1 MSQTIFDPKNAQ
13 QVLER
18 AMVIPVKDLPLY
30 LESYGSVLPGLSED
44 RVQILTSDETNKLP
58 AAEGLQCRLA
68 FVNRCM
74 EVMKAEISQGDRRT
88 A

>member
-1 MSQTIFDPKNAQ
+1 MIQTTFDPDNTQ

-18 AMVIPVKDLPLY
+18 AMLIPAKDLPLY

-44 RVQILTSDETNKLP
+44 RVQILTKDEANGLP
-58 AAEGLQCRLA
+58 EAEALQCRMTL
-68 FVNRCM
+68 VKRCM
-74 EVMKAEISQGDRRT
+74 EIMKDEALREDRKT